1 MRDASE
7 RSVAGKAFWVLLALL
22 YILSP
27 VQAQTLEQVRER
39 GFLTCAA
46 SNSLPG
52 FSQRSE
58 EGVWTGFDVDICRAI
73 AAATLGDANQVE
85 FSLLSGESRFASLQT
100 GAVDVVAR
108 SASWTLSRDA
118 RFGVRYVATSYFDGQ
133 SFLVR
138 QDLGYVSAFQLTD
151 LSVCVADQ
159 DDDLANMRAFFF
171 DNQAVYDELIYEDRR
186 DLAVAYQAGLCDAIS
201 APASFLQAVRR
212 ALPDP
217 GMHRIMPELISKAPF
232 GPTVRDGDDQWAN
245 IVRWTLFA
253 LIAAEESG
261 VTSTN
266 LESMLSSRT
275 PAIRRLL
282 GQEQDFG
289 TPLGL
294 DQEWMLAVISSV
306 GNYREIFERHF
317 GPQTGAAMVRGPN
330 ALWTQGGLLFAPPVR

>member
-1 MRDASE
+1 MRDASK
-7 RSVAGKAFWVLLALL
+7 SSAVGKALWVLLILL
-22 YILSP
+22 NLVAP
-27 VQAQTLEQVRER
+27 AQAQTLEQVRER

-52 FSQRSE
+52 FSQQSE
-58 EGVWTGFDVDICRAI
+58 DGVWTGFDVDICRAI

-85 FSLLSGESRFASLQT
+85 FLLLPGESRFASLQT
-100 GAVDVVAR
+100 GAVDVVVR

-118 RFGVRYVATSYFDGQ
+118 RFDTRYVATSYFDGQ

-138 QDLGYVSAFQLTD
+138 QDLGQVSAFQLTD
-151 LSVCVADQ
+151 LSVCVADR

-171 DNQAVYDELIYEDRR
+171 NNQAVYRELIYEDRQ
-186 DLAVAYQAGLCDAIS
+186 DLTVAYQAGLCDAIS

-217 GMHRIMPELISKAPF
+217 GMHRIMPELISKAPY
-232 GPTVRDGDDQWAN
+232 GPTVRNGDDQWAN
-245 IVRWTLFA
+245 IVRWTLFT
-253 LIAAEESG
+253 LITAEESG

-289 TPLGL
+289 EALGL
-294 DQEWMLAVISSV
+294 DKEWMLNVIRSV

-330 ALWTQGGLLFAPPVR
+330 ALWSRGGLLYAPPVR

>member
-1 MRDASE
+1 VRDASE
-7 RSVAGKAFWVLLALL
+7 RSVAGKAFWVLLVLL

-52 FSQRSE
+52 FSQRSQ

-138 QDLGYVSAFQLTD
+138 QGLGYVSAFQLTD

-294 DQEWMLAVISSV
+294 DQEWMLAVIGSV

>member
-1 MRDASE
+1 MKDAST
-7 RSVAGKAFWVLLALL
+7 SSTAKKAVWVLIFLVYGVVSA
-22 YILSP
+22 
-27 VQAQTLEQVRER
+27 QAQTLEAVRER
-39 GFLTCAA
+39 GFLICAA

-52 FSQRSE
+52 FSQKSE
-58 EGVWTGFDVDICRAI
+58 DGVWTGFDVDFCRAV

-85 FSLLSGESRFASLQT
+85 FLLLPGESRFASLQT
-100 GAVDVVAR
+100 GVVDVVAR

-118 RFGVRYVATSYFDGQ
+118 RFGMRYVATSYFDGQ

-138 QDLGYVSAFQLTD
+138 QDLGYVSAFQLSD
-151 LSVCVADQ
+151 LSVCVADR
-159 DDDLANMRAFFF
+159 DDDLADMRAFFF
-171 DNQAVYDELIYEDRR
+171 TNQALYEELIYEDRQ
-186 DLAVAYQAGLCDAIS
+186 DLAVAYQAGLCDAIT

-217 GMHRIMPELISKAPF
+217 GMHRIMPELISKAPY
-232 GPTVRDGDDQWAN
+232 GPTVRVGDDQWAN

-253 LIAAEESG
+253 LITAEESG

-289 TPLGL
+289 EALGL
-294 DQEWMLAVISSV
+294 EQEWMLNVIRSV

-330 ALWTQGGLLFAPPVR
+330 ALWTRGGLLFAPPVR

>member
-7 RSVAGKAFWVLLALL
+7 RSVAGKAFWVLLVLL

-52 FSQRSE
+52 FSQRSQ

-138 QDLGYVSAFQLTD
+138 QGLGYVSAFQLTD

-294 DQEWMLAVISSV
+294 DQEWMLAVIGSV